1 MSFRVTDLTNLPVS
15 QLYTC
20 EDPQC
25 NSDPLHRRAIP
36 IQLLRHRLRRLVPL
50 HLSANMSDPL
60 RVLLRGCRP
69 SSSARSSKQ
78 LRRTSGSSV
87 PAAPRD
93 AAVAT
98 YADGKLPAE
107 LDFFQSSNST
117 TTVVASR
124 PKQSAKNNTELIP
137 PASSP
142 EFLHSLVKSARLHAG
157 LTALGLNRP
166 TAIQRRAIPTL
177 AAGHDVIA
185 VAPTG
190 SGKTLAYAL
199 PILDQLVAQEFYL
212 SKCRF
217 TFAVIIAP
225 TKELTTQIARVIHR
239 FVRLC
244 QLHIDVLALVSR
256 NACATARNNAHSSHI
271 VVATPHALSA
281 AAGVNSTT
289 ASEETE
295 DLDHGRTPSET
306 AASDDDSD
314 KAEEKID
321 DRFEDEG
328 DVDVI
333 EEGGEEEEEGVE
345 EVDGGKTDDKNVTN
359 VPKRGLVLSKVRH
372 IVLDEADELLRDQF
386 VAQVDAALSACGV
399 RSMSFADKDG
409 KDMTKDDN
417 DDENGQET
425 REGDESRTGP
435 RVHMFSATLPPAMQE
450 LAVSVARSAR
460 RVVVGGGGYGGS
472 AAVGGVSETID
483 QRFHFVGGA
492 SEQGKVL
499 ALRNLLRAGELKPPI
514 LVFVQCRQRAAALL
528 RELSCDGIRVDAVHA
543 DRTAA
548 ARGTAV
554 ARFRTGSVWMLIAT
568 DLLARGL
575 DFKHVNT
582 VVNYDLPQSPPAYLH
597 RIGRTGRNG
606 RPGTAFTFFTDQP
619 SERALV
625 GHIAKIARAAGA
637 DVPDWL
643 VALAGRVQADQ
654 LRAFIKHPPKRP
666 AIGGPNRASLK
677 HNRLLPS
684 DNRKRKQDD
693 INDINPT
700 SSNPDTK
707 NDKTVDSEQVREPKK
722 CQSKGARRSRK
733 KRKKST

>member
-1 MSFRVTDLTNLPVS
+1 
-15 QLYTC
+15 
-20 EDPQC
+20 
-25 NSDPLHRRAIP
+25 
-36 IQLLRHRLRRLVPL
+36 
-50 HLSANMSDPL
+50 MSDPL

-78 LRRTSGSSV
+78 LRRSNGSSV
-87 PAAPRD
+87 SAAPRD
-93 AAVAT
+93 AAVPT
-98 YADGKLPAE
+98 QTDGKLPAE
-107 LDFFQSSNST
+107 LDFFHSSKSASGGT
-117 TTVVASR
+117 AVVSQR
-124 PKQSAKNNTELIP
+124 KQSTKNNAEQALP
-137 PASSP
+137 PSSS
-142 EFLHSLVKSARLHAG
+142 ESLHSLVNNSRLHTG

-199 PILDQLVAQEFYL
+199 PILDQLVAQEYHL

-256 NACATARNNAHSSHI
+256 NACATARNNPHSPHI

-281 AAGVNSTT
+281 AAGVSNAAAT
-289 ASEETE
+289 SEGTE
-295 DLDHGRTPSET
+295 DSDHGTTPSEV
-306 AASDDDSD
+306 AASDDDSNI
-314 KAEEKID
+314 AEEEID
-321 DRFEDEG
+321 DEVREEED
-328 DVDVI
+328 DV
-333 EEGGEEEEEGVE
+333 EAGEEEEEDGGVE
-345 EVDGGKTDDKNVTN
+345 RVNGGGKYDKKDKS
-359 VPKRGLVLSKVRH
+359 VPKCGLVLSKARH

-386 VAQVDAALSACGV
+386 VTQVDAALSACGV
-399 RSMSFADKDG
+399 RSMPFADQDG
-409 KDMTKDDN
+409 KDTKKDDN
-417 DDENGQET
+417 GDENGH
-425 REGDESRTGP
+425 GMSNADDSLTGP
-435 RVHMFSATLPPAMQE
+435 KVHMFSATLPPAMQE

-528 RELSCDGIRVDAVHA
+528 RELACDGIRVDAVHA

-554 ARFRTGSVWMLIAT
+554 ARFRSGSVWMLIAT

-654 LRAFIKHPPKRP
+654 LRAFVKHPPKRP

-677 HNRLLPS
+677 HNRSLPS
-684 DNRKRKQDD
+684 EDRKRKQDD
-693 INDINPT
+693 VSGTEPA
-700 SSNPDTK
+700 SSNTNTK
-707 NDKTVDSEQVREPKK
+707 KDKTTDSEKVSEQKK
-722 CQSKGARRSRK
+722 SQNHKGPRQPRK

>member
-1 MSFRVTDLTNLPVS
+1 
-15 QLYTC
+15 
-20 EDPQC
+20 
-25 NSDPLHRRAIP
+25 
-36 IQLLRHRLRRLVPL
+36 
-50 HLSANMSDPL
+50 MSDPL

-78 LRRTSGSSV
+78 LCRSSGSSV
-87 PAAPRD
+87 SAAPRD
-93 AAVAT
+93 TAVPT
-98 YADGKLPAE
+98 QTDGKLPAE
-107 LDFFQSSNST
+107 LDFFHSSKSAAT
-117 TTVVASR
+117 AVASQ
-124 PKQSAKNNTELIP
+124 PKQSTKNNAENTLP
-137 PASSP
+137 PSSS
-142 EFLHSLVKSARLHAG
+142 ESLHSLVNSTRLHTG

-199 PILDQLVAQEFYL
+199 PILDQLVAQEYHL

-256 NACATARNNAHSSHI
+256 NACATARNNPHSPHI

-281 AAGVNSTT
+281 AAGVSNAA
-289 ASEETE
+289 ASEGAE
-295 DLDHGRTPSET
+295 DSDHGTTPSEA

-314 KAEEKID
+314 KAEEEID
-321 DRFEDEG
+321 DGVEEEDE
-328 DVDVI
+328 VDVT
-333 EEGGEEEEEGVE
+333 EEEEEEDAVE
-345 EVDGGKTDDKNVTN
+345 KVNGGERDDKKDRSVL
-359 VPKRGLVLSKVRH
+359 KRGLVLSKVRH

-399 RSMSFADKDG
+399 RSMSFADQDG
-409 KDMTKDDN
+409 KDTKKDDD

-425 REGDESRTGP
+425 SEADKSVTGP
-435 RVHMFSATLPPAMQE
+435 KVHMFSATLPPAMQE
-450 LAVSVARSAR
+450 LVVSVARSAR

-554 ARFRTGSVWMLIAT
+554 ARFRSGSVWMLIAT

-654 LRAFIKHPPKRP
+654 LRAFVKHPPKRP

-677 HNRLLPS
+677 HNRSLPF

-693 INDINPT
+693 INDTEPA
-700 SSNPDTK
+700 SSNTNTK
-707 NDKTVDSEQVREPKK
+707 KDKTTDSELESGQKNS
-722 CQSKGARRSRK
+722 QNSKGSRRPRK